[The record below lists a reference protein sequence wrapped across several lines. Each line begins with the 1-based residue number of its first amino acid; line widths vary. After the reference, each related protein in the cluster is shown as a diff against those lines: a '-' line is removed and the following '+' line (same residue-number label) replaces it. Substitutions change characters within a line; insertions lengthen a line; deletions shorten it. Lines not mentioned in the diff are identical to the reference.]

1 MNKTIEIN
9 TQENHFVE
17 ELKQIV
23 NSSRNLAYSAVNFA
37 QVQQNWLI
45 GQRIVLQEQ
54 NGKQRAE
61 YGKQVIAL
69 ASQAL
74 TAEFGKGFSERSL
87 WKFKQFY
94 LLFSDFLIM
103 PTALAELENQ
113 KGQTMPDLSKSLL
126 PIPNE
131 KMPTMSAES
140 TMQIWRTEFAKSLS
154 SFPRLSWSHFE
165 RLMRVANSE
174 ARNWYMREAEEEMWA
189 YRTLDR
195 NINTQYYERMLLS
208 QNQKPV
214 EDEMKEKTSGFQ
226 HDKLAFIKNP
236 TVLEFLGLQ
245 NNLGHI
251 EKDLEN
257 AIIDNLQKFLLEL
270 GKGFSFIARQQLIRT
285 EAENYFIDLVFYNY
299 ILKCFVLL
307 DIKTTKITHQDV
319 GQMDMYIRMYD
330 ELKCSEGDNPT
341 IGIVLCSETD
351 HDIARYSVLHGN
363 EQLFASKY
371 KLYLP
376 TEEEL
381 RREIERQKEIFML
394 QRAGKGGNG

>member
-1 MNKTIEIN
+1 MNEVPKIN
-9 TQENHFVE
+9 TQENQFIE

-23 NSSRNLAYSAVNFA
+23 SSARKLAYSAINFA
-37 QVQQNWLI
+37 QVEENWLI

-61 YGKQVIAL
+61 YGKHIIEI
-69 ASQAL
+69 ASQIL
-74 TAEFGKGFSERSL
+74 TSEFGKGFSERSL
-87 WKFKQFY
+87 LKFRQFY
-94 LLFSDFLIM
+94 LLFNDFQIS
-103 PTALAELENQ
+103 PTLSAKLSEQ
-113 KGQTMPDLSKSLL
+113 KLLSQNV
-126 PIPNE
+126 NE
-131 KMPTMSAES
+131 KAPTVSAES
-140 TMQIWRTEFAKSLS
+140 SQRIWRTEFAKSFNAL
-154 SFPRLSWSHFE
+154 PKLTWSHYE
-165 RLMRVANSE
+165 RLMRVENTK
-174 ARNWYMREAEEEMWA
+174 AREWYMQEAETEMWT

-214 EDEMKEKTSGFQ
+214 EEEMKEKTEDFQ
-226 HDKLAFIKNP
+226 RDKLAFIKNP

-270 GKGFSFIARQQLIRT
+270 GKGFSFVARQQLIRT

-330 ELKCSEGDNPT
+330 ELKRSEGDNPT

-381 RREIERQKEIFML
+381 RAEIERQKEIFML
-394 QRAGKGGNG
+394 QHNTLITNTL

>member
-1 MNKTIEIN
+1 MLNETSQINN
-9 TQENHFVE
+9 TQENQFIE

-23 NSSRNLAYSAVNFA
+23 NSARRFAYSAINFA

-54 NGKQRAE
+54 KGKVRAE
-61 YGKQVIAL
+61 YGKRIIEL
-69 ASQAL
+69 ASKAL
-74 TAEFGKGFSERSL
+74 TAEFGKGFSL
-87 WKFKQFY
+87 TNIKNFKAFY
-94 LLFSDFLIM
+94 LTFNDFQI
-103 PTALAELENQ
+103 
-113 KGQTMPDLSKSLL
+113 GQTVPDQSEFVKSQALPDHSESMISMSKSL
-126 PIPNE
+126 P
-131 KMPTMSAES
+131 K
-140 TMQIWRTEFAKSLS
+140 
-154 SFPRLSWSHFE
+154 LSWSHFE
-165 RLMRVANSE
+165 RLMRVENTK
-174 ARNWYMREAEEEMWA
+174 AREWYMKEAEAEMWA

-195 NINTQYYERMLLS
+195 NISTQYYERMLLS
-208 QNQKPV
+208 QKQKPV
-214 EDEMKEKTSGFQ
+214 EDEMKEKTGSFQ
-226 HDKLAFIKNP
+226 RDKLAFIKNP

-257 AIIDNLQKFLLEL
+257 AIIGNLQKFLLEL
-270 GKGFSFIARQQLIRT
+270 GKGFSFVARQQLIRT

-307 DIKTTKITHQDV
+307 DIKTAKITHQDV

-330 ELKCSEGDNPT
+330 ELKRNEGDNPT

-381 RREIERQKEIFML
+381 RAEIERQKEIFVL
-394 QRAGKGGNG
+394 QQARKGINND